1 MANHKSGNDDFE
13 YSGTAPSDVVYE
25 QEAPVRSARYS
36 VATLATTSVLVAV
49 GLVGGAAFAISA
61 TLPAKQSSGS
71 VQVTDGSGA
80 ATASTD
86 ASSPMPSPSSSATAG
101 DDDSGHKLSGKT
113 IAIPPAA
120 FDDKDGGRDFHP
132 APQAGGTG
140 STAAPSAA
148 PSAPSFGGGKGDREG
163 DHREGEHHKPRP
175 GVTPAPG
182 ASAAPNFGGGS
193 DDEGEDD

>member
-49 GLVGGAAFAISA
+49 GLVGGAAFALSA

-86 ASSPMPSPSSSATAG
+86 ASPIPSPSSSATAG

-148 PSAPSFGGGKGDREG
+148 PSAPYFGGGKGDREG
-163 DHREGEHHKPRP
+163 DHHKPRP
-175 GVTPAPG
+175 GITPAPG